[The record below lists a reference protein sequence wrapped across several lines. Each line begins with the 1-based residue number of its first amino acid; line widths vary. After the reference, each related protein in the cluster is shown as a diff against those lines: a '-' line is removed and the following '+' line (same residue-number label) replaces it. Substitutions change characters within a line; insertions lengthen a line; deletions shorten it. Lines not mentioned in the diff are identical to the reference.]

1 MTDANPVLVEVT
13 RGGMVESRHRG
24 AVAVVDALGKVI
36 FSAGDVA
43 APVYARSS
51 AKPLQALPLI
61 ETGAAD
67 AFGYGD
73 IQIALSCASHNGEAE
88 HVEQVSRMLQR
99 IGLDGD
105 ALECGIQLP
114 DREIAFRPLIENG
127 IAPRRIHN
135 NCSGKHAGFL
145 STAIHMK
152 EDHHGYIHDG
162 HPTMDRVTRAMRE
175 MTGETP
181 EAAPCGIDGCGIPVV
196 GFSLLGWAQG
206 MARLANPEGLA
217 PERAAAAKRIV
228 RAMTEEPFYVAGR
241 ERFCTQVMK
250 IVRDRAAIKTGAEGV
265 FAGAFPGLGIG
276 VAIKIDDGA
285 SRAAECAMG
294 AVMRR
299 YGIIDGDN
307 IDRLRDII
315 EPPVLNREK
324 LVCGHIRPAAG
335 WLDG

>member
-13 RGGMVESRHRG
+13 RGDMVECRHRG
-24 AVAVVDALGKVI
+24 AVAVVDVHGNTLFA
-36 FSAGDVA
+36 AGDVSS
-43 APVYARSS
+43 PVYARSS

-73 IQIALSCASHNGEAE
+73 IQIALACASHNGEAE

-99 IGLDGD
+99 IGLDGE

-114 DREIAFRPLIENG
+114 DREIAYRPMIENG

-145 STAIHMK
+145 STAVHMK
-152 EDHHGYIHDG
+152 EDHHGYIKSG

-175 MTGETP
+175 MTGEAP
-181 EAAPCGIDGCGIPVV
+181 EGAPCGIDGCGIPVI
-196 GFSLLGWAQG
+196 GFSLQGWAQG
-206 MARLANPEGLA
+206 MARLARPDGLA
-217 PERAAAAKRIV
+217 PERAAAAKRVV

-250 IVRDRAAIKTGAEGV
+250 IVRSRAAIKTGAEGV
-265 FAGAFPGLGIG
+265 FAGAFPQLGIG

-285 SRAAECAMG
+285 TRASECAMG
-294 AVMRR
+294 AIMRK
-299 YGIIDGDN
+299 YGIIDESN
-307 IDRLRDII
+307 IDRLQDII
-315 EPPVLNREK
+315 EPPIYNRDRVL
-324 LVCGHIRPAAG
+324 CGHVRPAAG
-335 WLDG
+335 WLDA